1 MNKEQLEVKVA
12 YLVAEN
18 NRLRDA
24 LLDAQIKA
32 GDIALKEQEAQ
43 A

>member
-1 MNKEQLEVKVA
+1 MDKEQLEVKVA

-32 GDIALKEQEAQ
+32 GEIGFKEQEGQ